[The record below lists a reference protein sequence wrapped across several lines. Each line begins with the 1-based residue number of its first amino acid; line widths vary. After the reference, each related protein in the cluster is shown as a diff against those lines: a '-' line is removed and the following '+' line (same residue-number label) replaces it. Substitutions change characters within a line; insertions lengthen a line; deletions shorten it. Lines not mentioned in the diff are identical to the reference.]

1 MPPVVKK
8 CKEID
13 CMHTENASCS
23 KDIKKSIVCVP
34 KMPPVVKKCKEI
46 DCADK
51 RLHFGC
57 GTFLF
62 WNREALGRKSMEFL
76 MDFGGSPVERYATNL
91 GQSKSYAYDLFGGR
105 FSTNPYSAYKRETA
119 IYMCPKYVP
128 YIFLCMVRNLFSQQ

>member
-1 MPPVVKK
+1 MLPVVKK
-8 CKEID
+8 CR
-13 CMHTENASCS
+13 
-23 KDIKKSIVCVP
+23 
-34 KMPPVVKKCKEI
+34 EI

-51 RLHFGC
+51 RILFGC

-76 MDFGGSPVERYATNL
+76 LDLGGSPMERYPTNL

-119 IYMCPKYVP
+119 IYIYVLNMFHMFSFVCFVI
-128 YIFLCMVRNLFSQQ
+128 YSVNRFKSNFLVGGL